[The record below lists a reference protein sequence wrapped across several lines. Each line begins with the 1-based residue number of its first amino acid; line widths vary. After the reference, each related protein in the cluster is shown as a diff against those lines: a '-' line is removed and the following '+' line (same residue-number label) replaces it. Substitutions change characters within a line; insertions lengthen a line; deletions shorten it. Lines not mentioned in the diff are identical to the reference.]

1 MFPLCSSADMT
12 FVLVCGTVFICQRYH
27 GHTDERAL
35 LGPANLSEKHEN
47 VKKNAKPF
55 RPDSEAALLGPVKL
69 SNSEVADS
77 GLIIKIQR
85 PVLDLA

>member
-47 VKKNAKPF
+47 VKKMQN
-55 RPDSEAALLGPVKL
+55 LL
-69 SNSEVADS
+69 DQT
-77 GLIIKIQR
+77 QR
-85 PVLDLA
+85 QHCLVR